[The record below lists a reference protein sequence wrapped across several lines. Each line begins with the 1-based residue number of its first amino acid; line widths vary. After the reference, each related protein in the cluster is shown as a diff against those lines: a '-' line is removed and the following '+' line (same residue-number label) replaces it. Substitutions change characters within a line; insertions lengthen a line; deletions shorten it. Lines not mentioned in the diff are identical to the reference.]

1 MIILAKEALYYS
13 KLEKDLVKCQ
23 LCSHYCTISPGKR
36 GICLVRENRD
46 GTLYSLN
53 YRLLIAENIDPI
65 EKKPLFHFYPG
76 SKSYSIAAMGCNFR
90 CLHCQNWSISQPRN
104 NIIEGKLA
112 LPEKIVQNTIN
123 NNCLSISYTYTEPTI
138 YYETALEIAQLAK
151 NNGLKNIF
159 VTNGYISPEALNHIA
174 PYLDAANIDLKAMS
188 ENFYRK
194 ICGAR
199 LEPVLER
206 IKQYY
211 ELGIWI
217 EITTLIIPGYNDG
230 DDELGE
236 IAQFIVDID
245 KGIPWHISAF
255 YPTYKLNDTPPP
267 PVSTLQRA
275 YKIGKDKGLLYV
287 YEGNV
292 GEGEN
297 TFCPSCDKTI
307 INRKYFSTNNKIK
320 DGKCPFCGEE
330 IRGIG
335 MSGENNTNQ

>member
-1 MIILAKEALYYS
+1 MVQEAMFY
-13 KLEKDLVKCQ
+13 KRLENNKVQCL

-36 GICLVRENRD
+36 GICRVRENQE
-46 GTLYSLN
+46 GALNTLN
-53 YRLLIAENIDPI
+53 YRKLIAANIDPI

-76 SKSYSIAAMGCNFR
+76 SQSYSIAAMGCNFR
-90 CLHCQNWSISQPRN
+90 CLHCQNWSISQPERDV
-104 NIIEGKLA
+104 IEGQVVS
-112 LPEKIVQNTIN
+112 PERIVQNALD

-138 YYETALEIAQLAK
+138 FYETALEVARLARNK
-151 NNGLKNIF
+151 SLKNIF
-159 VTNGYISPEALNHIA
+159 VTNGYISPDALNHIA

-188 ENFYRK
+188 DEFYRK
-194 ICGAR
+194 VCGAR
-199 LEPVLER
+199 LRPVLDR

-211 ELGIWI
+211 KLGIWI

-236 IAQFIVDID
+236 VAQFIAGID
-245 KGIPWHISAF
+245 KEIPWHISAF
-255 YPTYKLNDTPPP
+255 YPTYKLNDAPPT

-275 YKIGKDKGLLYV
+275 YKIGKDKGLHYV

-297 TFCPSCDKTI
+297 TFCPSCGKTI
-307 INRKYFSTNNKIK
+307 INRKYFSTNNKTK
-320 DGKCPFCGEE
+320 NGKCPFCGEE

-335 MSGENNTNQ
+335 MSGENNANQ

>member
-1 MIILAKEALYYS
+1 MVQEALFYK
-13 KLEKDLVKCQ
+13 KLEEERVKCL
-23 LCSHYCTISPGKR
+23 LCSHYCTILTGKR
-36 GICLVRENRD
+36 GICEVRENQAGVLR
-46 GTLYSLN
+46 SLN
-53 YRLLIAENIDPI
+53 YRRLIAAHIDPI
-65 EKKPLFHFYPG
+65 EKKPLFHFFPG
-76 SKSYSIAAMGCNFR
+76 SLSYSIAAMGCNFR
-90 CLHCQNWSISQPRN
+90 CLHCQNWSISQLSSEKK
-104 NIIEGKLA
+104 IGGELIS
-112 LPEKIVQNTIN
+112 PERIVQHAQESG
-123 NNCLSISYTYTEPTI
+123 CLSISYTYTEPTI

-255 YPTYKLNDTPPP
+255 YPTYKLNDTPPT